1 MSRCA
6 FLRFSSVFL
15 FSLLTACDLLIPVSE
30 TPPSR
35 AVTQAPSAT
44 SIPFTQTPRPTRP
57 PATVTQP
64 PQPTPT
70 TAIDL
75 EVIAPENADR
85 LSLGMQFDTGS
96 ALDFAWLPEDHGL
109 VLNTTEQALTTSEHE
124 FAPSAFLEVS
134 SITQFLLAP
143 DGQQYAAIQSNRQVM
158 LGDLTR
164 GITQTLAALPGS
176 VTSLAFSPDS
186 TRLAVASSDANQIV
200 IWDTRGGVILANY
213 TLPYWLEDL
222 AISADNRLL
231 AGADVTQF
239 SLLFLDPATGAVL
252 RSLQWTESA
261 SPALYGAV
269 LSPDWSQVAW
279 YARGTVQ
286 LMDAASGASGPALE
300 HEDFISDVAWSPDSR
315 IIASAAAATIA
326 EEFLPVVLLWDAFS
340 GEQLAV
346 LALKNPVTQLKFNP
360 AGTQLGILTSDG
372 GFQSWIVQP

>member
-1 MSRCA
+1 MSRRA
-6 FLRFSSVFL
+6 FLRFSSVLL

-35 AVTQAPSAT
+35 TITQAPSAT
-44 SIPFTQTPRPTRP
+44 SIPYTATPRPTRP

-70 TAIDL
+70 TAVEL
-75 EVIAPENADR
+75 EVITPENAAR
-85 LSLGMQFDTGS
+85 LTVSMQFETGS
-96 ALDFAWLPEDHGL
+96 TLDFAWLPQNQGL
-109 VLNTTEQALTTSEHE
+109 VLNTAEQVLTTSGQE
-124 FAPSAFLEVS
+124 FAPSAFLEAS

-143 DGQQYAAIQSNRQVM
+143 NGDRYAAIQSNTQVT
-158 LGDLTR
+158 LGELGR

-186 TRLAVASSDANQIV
+186 TRLAVASSDANQV
-200 IWDTRGGVILANY
+200 VVWDTRGGVILANY

-222 AISADNRLL
+222 AISADNTLL
-231 AGADVTQF
+231 AGVDITQF
-239 SLLFLDPATGAVL
+239 SLHFLDPATGAVL

-269 LSPDWSQVAW
+269 LSPDWSQIAW
-279 YARGTVQ
+279 FARGTLQ
-286 LMDAASGASGPALE
+286 LMDAGSGALGPALD
-300 HEDFISDVAWSPDSR
+300 HEDFISTIAWSPDSR
-315 IIASAAAATIA
+315 IVASAAAATVA
-326 EEFLPVVLLWDAFS
+326 EQFLPVVILWDALS

-360 AGTQLGILTSDG
+360 TGTQLGILTSDG